1 LRNFEICVPSADGES
16 VASRVSV
23 MVPMTWDETI
33 NEWLLTP
40 GAMDE
45 IECVKARHMG
55 LLPANEI
62 RALRERLGLTQGEIA
77 ELLKI
82 GAKTWTRWE
91 SGRQR
96 PSQSLN
102 LLLRALQTG
111 VITPYML
118 QQLGAPQIDWTQAT
132 EAAAAAAAAA
142 TETGLTTI
150 ELPPAVCTPGT
161 YEGMPL
167 AA

>member
-1 LRNFEICVPSADGES
+1 
-16 VASRVSV
+16 
-23 MVPMTWDETI
+23 M
-33 NEWLLTP
+33 
-40 GAMDE
+40 
-45 IECVKARHMG
+45 ARG
-55 LLPANEI
+55 D
-62 RALRERLGLTQGEIA
+62 RALRERLGLTQGKIA

-82 GAKTWTRWE
+82 GARTWTRRE
-91 SGRQR
+91 CGRQR

-132 EAAAAAAAAA
+132 EAAAAAATAAAA
-142 TETGLTTI
+142 TAAAAETGSGSVTI
-150 ELPPAVCTPGT
+150 ELPPAVCTPGIM